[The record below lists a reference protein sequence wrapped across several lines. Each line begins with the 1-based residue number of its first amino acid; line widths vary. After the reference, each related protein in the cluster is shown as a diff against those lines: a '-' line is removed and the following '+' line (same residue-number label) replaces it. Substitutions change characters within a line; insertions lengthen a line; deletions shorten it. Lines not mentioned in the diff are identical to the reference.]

1 MPDSVPKGG
10 QRQMAALEG
19 SDREPFCSMS
29 QLFSGLRRKAAV
41 SSAQRLERSAAQRSR
56 GRREGCQR
64 RVSWPA

>member
-41 SSAQRLERSAAQRSR
+41 SSAQRLERSASKQ
-56 GRREGCQR
+56 G
-64 RVSWPA
+64 